1 VFEILIFV
9 VANVWI
15 VFVSWASF
23 RDVRSHGFYRF
34 LAFEAFLILFLLNLR
49 FWFKAPFAIHQII
62 SWFFL
67 LCSLFLVI
75 NGFCLLRM
83 KGKPKRDM
91 EDTTVLVREGAYR
104 YIRHPLYSSLFLGCW
119 GVFFKRP
126 SVTGG
131 ILAAFATMAVIATA
145 KMEERENL
153 QKFGDLYSE
162 YKRSTKMIIPF
173 LF

>member
-15 VFVSWASF
+15 VYVSWPSL

-34 LAFEAFLILFLLNLR
+34 FAFEAILILFLLHMRHWLNE
-49 FWFKAPFAIHQII
+49 PFAVHQII
-62 SWFFL
+62 SWFLL
-67 LCSLFLVI
+67 LCSLFLAI
-75 NGFCLLRM
+75 HGFYLLRVI
-83 KGKPKRDM
+83 GKPKRDI
-91 EDTTVLVREGAYR
+91 EDTTVLVRQGAYK
-104 YIRHPLYSSLFLGCW
+104 YIRHPLYSSLFFGCW

-153 QKFGDLYSE
+153 QKFGDVYSE
-162 YKRSTKMIIPF
+162 YVRSTKMIIPF